1 MLNTSLSILLLICA
15 RAYQPAHCDDS
26 SPPRPATRLAITL
39 IAPLRDEH
47 AAAAW
52 AFAAAALWAGLAHD
66 AFTVTWARSWGRLG
80 SAPSLNSRQ

>member
-1 MLNTSLSILLLICA
+1 MLNTSLSIFVVDLRA
-15 RAYQPAHCDDS
+15 RI
-26 SPPRPATRLAITL
+26 SPPIATAAVRRVPATRLAITL